1 VRLFFDTSVL
11 IPVYA
16 GEHEHHASSKAA
28 FLQGSRKDRSCSA
41 HSLAEFYST
50 LTRPPNRHRVDA
62 DKALLFIGNI
72 LERLSMV
79 ALTGEEYVSFIQT
92 AARDGIVGGTIYD
105 ALLARCAIKAQADVI
120 YTWNLKHFQQFPD
133 VRSRVRTP

>member
-16 GEHEHHASSKAA
+16 GEHEHHAASKAA
-28 FLQGSRKDRSCSA
+28 FLRESREERSCSA

-50 LTRPPNRHRVDA
+50 LTRLPNRHRVDG
-62 DKALLFIGNI
+62 DKALLFIGDI
-72 LERLSMV
+72 LEHLSVV
-79 ALTGEEYVSFIQT
+79 ALTGEEYVSFIQS

-105 ALLARCAIKAQADVI
+105 ALLTRCAIKAQADVV
-120 YTWNLKHFQQFPD
+120 YTWKLKHFQQFPEI
-133 VRSRVRTP
+133 RSRVRTP